1 MAEIE
6 YKGIKLGGSKL
17 VILVPLLGTL
27 IGGLWGGFE
36 LYNRLLIAEKKLA
49 MVNPIKIEA
58 RVSELI
64 AITDLIREDLS
75 GDIDIALK
83 LAREVDQN
91 SAETQRQV
99 RNDVYE
105 MEKEMQGRFREMDKD
120 IRDNKKE
127 LEEKI
132 ITILENPL
140 NDTE

>member
-105 MEKEMQGRFREMDKD
+105 MEKAMQGRFREMDKD

>member
-17 VILVPLLGTL
+17 VIIIPLLGTL

-36 LYNRLLIAEKKLA
+36 LYNRLLIAEKKLSTL
-49 MVNPIKIEA
+49 NPAQIEMKME
-58 RVSELI
+58 ELTR
-64 AITDLIREDLS
+64 ITDIIREDLK
-75 GDIDIALK
+75 DEIDMALD
-83 LAREVDQN
+83 LAREVDQT
-91 SAETQRQV
+91 SASTQREV

-105 MEKEMQGRFREMDKD
+105 MEKEMQSRFREMDAD
-120 IRDNKKE
+120 IRTTKKE

-132 ITILENPL
+132 TTILENPL